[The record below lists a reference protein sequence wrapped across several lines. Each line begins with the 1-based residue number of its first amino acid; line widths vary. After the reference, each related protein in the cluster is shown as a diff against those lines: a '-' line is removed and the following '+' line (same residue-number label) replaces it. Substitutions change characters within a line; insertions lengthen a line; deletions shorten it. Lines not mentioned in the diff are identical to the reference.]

1 MKSENRQLAGVRLDL
16 QFALET
22 EEEKD
27 TISIS
32 QDYTYQLPDECLS
45 LIFHFLPSSDRN
57 RSSLVSRRWHKV
69 ERQSRH
75 SLFLNHPRSD
85 LLSHIPPLFTRYDA
99 VSELLLR
106 CDRRSFRYVDDDA
119 LILIS
124 RCCRNLA
131 RIHLRAC
138 RELTDVGISA
148 LAKTCKG
155 LKKFSCGSCAFGV
168 RGMNA
173 VLNHCSS
180 LEELSVKRLRGGG
193 VETPVFGPGLAAS
206 SSLKKVRLEELV
218 YVNGPCFG
226 PLIVGS
232 KNLKTVEVLNCLGD
246 WDDVLVTVAAN
257 RVHKCLVEIHLER
270 LARVTDQGI
279 EAVAV
284 MGCPNLVR
292 IKVNQCTGVTS
303 GLADRLSV
311 VNLDEADDDD
321 DGLGLD
327 SSSDS
332 DDGGLEEEDDVE
344 FPPVGRR
351 QVGGVAIGGG
361 GAAFVEI
368 SSSSN
373 GRQPFRSRFGVFGGR
388 M

>member
-1 MKSENRQLAGVRLDL
+1 
-16 QFALET
+16 
-22 EEEKD
+22 
-27 TISIS
+27 
-32 QDYTYQLPDECLS
+32 
-45 LIFHFLPSSDRN
+45 
-57 RSSLVSRRWHKV
+57 
-69 ERQSRH
+69 
-75 SLFLNHPRSD
+75 
-85 LLSHIPPLFTRYDA
+85 
-99 VSELLLR
+99 
-106 CDRRSFRYVDDDA
+106 
-119 LILIS
+119 
-124 RCCRNLA
+124 
-131 RIHLRAC
+131 
-138 RELTDVGISA
+138 
-148 LAKTCKG
+148 
-155 LKKFSCGSCAFGV
+155 
-168 RGMNA
+168 MNA

-279 EAVAV
+279 EAVAA

-292 IKVNQCTGVTS
+292 IKVNQCKGVTS

-311 VNLDEADDDD
+311 VNLDEADDD
-321 DGLGLD
+321 GLGLD

-332 DDGGLEEEDDVE
+332 DGGSFEEEEDGAE
-344 FPPVGRR
+344 FPPMVRR
-351 QVGGVAIGGG
+351 QVGGVPIGGGGGGG
-361 GAAFVEI
+361 GAAFLEI
-368 SSSSN
+368 PSSSN
-373 GRQPFRSRFGVFGGR
+373 ERQPFRSRFGVFGGR